1 VNDLNELSQ
10 IDPATKAKVLL
21 EALPY
26 VQKFRD
32 SLFVVKY
39 GGSFLDENNLEMQRR
54 VAMDIVFLSSVG
66 IRVALVHGGGKAVT
80 RALSQR
86 GIETRFVNGLRYTD
100 EASIKVVKQ
109 TLNGEINDQI
119 CKTIEDAGGDPAP
132 TPGQRVFSCEKLAVD
147 LAGDPVDL
155 GFVGSIT
162 SVSPFEVKAP
172 LSERRIPVIS
182 CIAAD
187 GDGHAFN
194 TNADVAAA
202 HLASS
207 LGARRLVYLCDVP
220 GLLQNPQD
228 PASLISTLPIGDI
241 ERLKSSGI
249 ISSGMVPK
257 VDGAA
262 HAIREGVR
270 RVHFVDA
277 NQPHS
282 LLLEIFTHTG
292 IGTELVL
299 D

>member
-1 VNDLNELSQ
+1 VSDSNELSQ

-66 IRVALVHGGGKAVT
+66 IRVALVHGGGKAIT
-80 RALSQR
+80 RALSQS

-100 EASIKVVKQ
+100 AASIKVVKQ

-119 CKTIEDAGGDPAP
+119 CKTIEDAGGVPAP

-162 SVSPFEVKAP
+162 SISPFEVKAP

-187 GDGHAFN
+187 EDGNAFN

-299 D
+299 N

>member
-1 VNDLNELSQ
+1 MSGTELSQ
-10 IDPATKAKVLL
+10 INPSTKAKVLL

-39 GGSFLDENNLEMQRR
+39 GGSFLDEDNLDMQRL
-54 VAMDIVFLSSVG
+54 VATDIVFLASVG
-66 IRVALVHGGGKAVT
+66 IRVALVHGGGKAIT
-80 RALSQR
+80 RALAAS
-86 GIETRFVNGLRYTD
+86 GVSTRFVNGLRYTD
-100 EASIKVVKQ
+100 EASIQVVER
-109 TLNGEINDQI
+109 TLNTEVNAKI
-119 CKTIEDAGGDPAP
+119 CQTIEAVGGVPAP
-132 TPGQRVFSCEKLAVD
+132 TPGQRVFSCQKLTTDA
-147 LAGDPVDL
+147 AGDPVDL
-155 GFVGSIT
+155 GFVGAIE

-172 LSERRIPVIS
+172 LAERRIPVIS
-182 CIAAD
+182 CMAAD
-187 GDGHAFN
+187 EDGRPYN

-202 HLASS
+202 HLAAS

-220 GLLQNPQD
+220 GLLRDPGD
-228 PASLISTLPIGDI
+228 PATLLSTLPLDEIDA
-241 ERLKSSGI
+241 LKANGV

-262 HAIREGVR
+262 HAIREGVK
-270 RVHFVDA
+270 RVHFINA

-292 IGTELVL
+292 IGTEIVL

>member
-1 VNDLNELSQ
+1 VSDSNELSQ

-66 IRVALVHGGGKAVT
+66 IRVALVHGGGKAIT
-80 RALSQR
+80 RALSQS

-100 EASIKVVKQ
+100 AASIKVVKQ

-119 CKTIEDAGGDPAP
+119 CKTIEDAGGVPAP

-187 GDGHAFN
+187 EDGNAFN

-299 D
+299 N

>member
-1 VNDLNELSQ
+1 MNDLNELSQ

-119 CKTIEDAGGDPAP
+119 CKTIEDAGGVPAP

-187 GDGHAFN
+187 GDGNAFN

-299 D
+299 N

>member
-1 VNDLNELSQ
+1 
-10 IDPATKAKVLL
+10 
-21 EALPY
+21 
-26 VQKFRD
+26 
-32 SLFVVKY
+32 
-39 GGSFLDENNLEMQRR
+39 
-54 VAMDIVFLSSVG
+54 
-66 IRVALVHGGGKAVT
+66 
-80 RALSQR
+80 
-86 GIETRFVNGLRYTD
+86 LRYTD
-100 EASIKVVKQ
+100 AASIKVVKQ

-119 CKTIEDAGGDPAP
+119 CKTIEDAGGVPAP

>member
-1 VNDLNELSQ
+1 MSETELSR

-39 GGSFLDENNLEMQRR
+39 GGSFLDEDNQDMQRL
-54 VAMDIVFLSSVG
+54 VATDIVFLASVG
-66 IRVALVHGGGKAVT
+66 IRVALVHGGGKAIT
-80 RALSQR
+80 RALANS
-86 GIETRFVNGLRYTD
+86 GAESRFVNGLRYTD
-100 EASIKVVKQ
+100 EASIQIVER
-109 TLNGEINDQI
+109 TLNTEVNEQI
-119 CKTIEDAGGDPAP
+119 CKTIKAAGGVPAP
-132 TPGQRVFSCEKLAVD
+132 TPGQRVFSCSKLDIDAE
-147 LAGDPVDL
+147 GNPVDL
-155 GFVGSIT
+155 GYVGSIE

-172 LSERRIPVIS
+172 LAERRIPVIS

-187 GDGHAFN
+187 DDGHPFN

-202 HLASS
+202 HLAAY

-220 GLLQNPQD
+220 GLLQDPSQ
-228 PASLISTLPIGDI
+228 PASLLSTLPVDEIPS
-241 ERLKSSGI
+241 LKANGV

-262 HAIREGVR
+262 HAIREGVK
-270 RVHFVDA
+270 RVHFINA

-292 IGTELVL
+292 IGTEIVL
-299 D
+299 H

>member
-1 VNDLNELSQ
+1 MSGTELSQ
-10 IDPATKAKVLL
+10 INPSTKAKVLL

-39 GGSFLDENNLEMQRR
+39 GGSFLDEDNLDMQRL
-54 VAMDIVFLSSVG
+54 VATDIVFLASVG
-66 IRVALVHGGGKAVT
+66 IRVALVHGGGKAIT
-80 RALSQR
+80 RALAAS
-86 GIETRFVNGLRYTD
+86 GVSTRFVNGLRYTD
-100 EASIKVVKQ
+100 EASIQVVER
-109 TLNGEINDQI
+109 TLNTEVNAKI
-119 CKTIEDAGGDPAP
+119 CQTIEAVGRVPAP
-132 TPGQRVFSCEKLAVD
+132 TPGQRVFSCQKLTTDA
-147 LAGDPVDL
+147 AGDPVDL
-155 GFVGSIT
+155 GFVGAIE

-172 LSERRIPVIS
+172 LAERRIPVIS
-182 CIAAD
+182 CMAAD
-187 GDGHAFN
+187 EDGRPYN

-202 HLASS
+202 HLAAS

-220 GLLQNPQD
+220 GLLRDPGD
-228 PASLISTLPIGDI
+228 PATLLSTLPLDEIDA
-241 ERLKSSGI
+241 LKANGV

-262 HAIREGVR
+262 HAIREGVK
-270 RVHFVDA
+270 RVHFINA

-292 IGTELVL
+292 IGTEIVL

>member
-1 VNDLNELSQ
+1 VSDLNELSH

-66 IRVALVHGGGKAVT
+66 IRVALVHGGGKAIT
-80 RALSQR
+80 RALSQS

-100 EASIKVVKQ
+100 EATIKVVEQ
-109 TLNGEINDQI
+109 TLNGEVNEQI
-119 CKTIEDAGGDPAP
+119 CKTIKDAGGIPAP
-132 TPGQRVFSCEKLAVD
+132 THGQRVFACEKLAFD
-147 LAGDPVDL
+147 HSGDPVEL

-182 CIAAD
+182 CIAVDDA
-187 GDGHAFN
+187 GHVFN

-228 PASLISTLPIGDI
+228 SSSLISTLPLGDI

>member
-1 VNDLNELSQ
+1 MSDSIELSR

-54 VAMDIVFLSSVG
+54 VAMDIVFLASVG
-66 IRVALVHGGGKAVT
+66 IRVALVHGGGKAIT
-80 RALSQR
+80 RALSSN
-86 GIETRFVNGLRYTD
+86 GIQTRFVNGLRYTD
-100 EASIKVVKQ
+100 ETSIQTVEQ
-109 TLNGEINDQI
+109 TLNGEVNDQI
-119 CKTIEDAGGDPAP
+119 CKTIEEAGGVPAP
-132 TPGQRVFSCEKLAVD
+132 TPGQRVFSCQKLEID
-147 LAGDPVDL
+147 SAGNPLDL

-162 SVSPFEVKAP
+162 GVSPFEVKAP

-187 GDGHAFN
+187 DEGHPFN
-194 TNADVAAA
+194 TNADMAAA

-220 GLLQNPQD
+220 GLLHDPRNPS
-228 PASLISTLPIGDI
+228 SLISTLPLGDVDG
-241 ERLKSSGI
+241 LKASGVI
-249 ISSGMVPK
+249 ASGMLPK
-257 VDGAA
+257 VDGAS

-277 NQPHS
+277 TQPHS

-292 IGTELVL
+292 IGTEIVL